1 MAGIPAGKPMSASAP
16 DAPHVLHRLTLRVYY
31 EDTDFSGAVY
41 HASYLRFMERGRTE
55 WVRSTGL
62 DQRAA
67 FAAEPSLAFVVRRL
81 SIDYLKP
88 AFMDDIVTVET
99 RLIEARGA
107 SLDLEQCVLRGEQ
120 LLVTAKVLVASLA
133 NGRPTRLPE
142 KIVAALA
149 DPRRGRG
156 SIGA

>member
-1 MAGIPAGKPMSASAP
+1 MIIVILAVHTASDRPGKKSAQLLP
-16 DAPHVLHRLTLRVYY
+16 IVVL
-31 EDTDFSGAVY
+31 SGV
-41 HASYLRFMERGRTE
+41 
-55 WVRSTGL
+55 
-62 DQRAA
+62 
-67 FAAEPSLAFVVRRL
+67 
-81 SIDYLKP
+81 DYLKP

-120 LLVTAKVLVASLA
+120 PLVTAKVLVASLA